1 MEEITQEV
9 KDIVYHIQR
18 DSERLER
25 IEVKRNVTQR
35 HFYIWL
41 NPLLFEEFTT
51 KIELTSYIQ
60 EWMRQKYTTAPQPY
74 YEIGIHFVGILEAR
88 QPRLPRIIF
97 VSRALDNDEMAIV
110 KDTLDQT
117 QTLSDRTEYIRF

>member
-1 MEEITQEV
+1 MEEITQKV
-9 KDIVYHIQR
+9 KDMIYHIQR

-25 IEVKRNVTQR
+25 IEIKRCSTTG

-51 KIELTSYIQ
+51 KTEMVSYVQ

-74 YEIGIHFVGILEAR
+74 YEIGIRFIGILETR
-88 QPRLPRIIF
+88 KPKVPRIIF
-97 VSRALDNDEMAIV
+97 ICRALDVEELSSI
-110 KDTLDQT
+110 KDLLEQT
-117 QTLSDRTEYIRF
+117 HPISERTEYIRF